1 MPESKSRQLLGGV
14 GVRAVIVVLAL
25 VLVAGAVYVFYFD
38 AAALPGLRGDGLGGE
53 TAAEEAPIGDV
64 STDPALI
71 EGAQVRVLNHYRDSY
86 GIARVAGQAYN
97 GTASDLQAIVIR
109 LEIRDKRGGL
119 QKTMEAN
126 IRDVAAGQT
135 RSFDIE
141 VGRFTGG
148 FNAEAEVVG
157 VVN

>member
-1 MPESKSRQLLGGV
+1 M
-14 GVRAVIVVLAL
+14 RAVIVVLAL

-38 AAALPGLRGDGLGGE
+38 AAALPGLGGGGLRGE

-64 STDPALI
+64 NTDPALI
-71 EGAQVRVLNHYRDSY
+71 ESTQVRVFNLYRDSY
-86 GIARVAGQAYN
+86 GIARVAGEVRN
-97 GTASDLQAIVIR
+97 GTARDLQAVVIQF
-109 LEIRDKRGGL
+109 EIRDKRGGL
-119 QKTMEAN
+119 QKVMEAN
-126 IRDVAAGQT
+126 VRDVAAGQA